1 MRAVGFVEADN
12 FAVKAVGFVEAD
24 NFASEAVDWIGADNF
39 ASEAVPDYFEAD
51 SDCLDCVSFE
61 ADRSDASTA
70 ECFEVENLVEAD
82 SSAADYYFVATD
94 FDWID

>member
-1 MRAVGFVEADN
+1 M
-12 FAVKAVGFVEAD
+12 
-24 NFASEAVDWIGADNF
+24 
-39 ASEAVPDYFEAD
+39 
-51 SDCLDCVSFE
+51 DCVSFE